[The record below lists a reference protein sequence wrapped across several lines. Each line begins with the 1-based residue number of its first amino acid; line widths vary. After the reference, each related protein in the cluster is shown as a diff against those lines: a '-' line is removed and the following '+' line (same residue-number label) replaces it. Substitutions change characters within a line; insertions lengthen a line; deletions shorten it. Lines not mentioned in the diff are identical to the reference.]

1 MVIERMLQNDDI
13 KYDQFLRKIRNY
25 PMAQC
30 LLIKVCFSSYSVFVT
45 ATIGLC
51 NDLGLW
57 MLINIHL
64 SYFSW
69 YDFFIRH
76 VEILSFAAVNILQS
90 KIWSI
95 AQFVSF
101 FSWQMQDE
109 KLKDKL
115 IVGNPVNFLS
125 KTDSVTICQV
135 IFMVFSIFL
144 LDRNASYKRSCRRK
158 LAIRKKVVTCCR

>member
-1 MVIERMLQNDDI
+1 MLQNDDI

-30 LLIKVCFSSYSVFVT
+30 LLIKVCFSSYSVFFI
-45 ATIGLC
+45 ATLLC
-51 NDLGLW
+51 NYLGLW
-57 MLINIHL
+57 SSINTHKYSPVIL
-64 SYFSW
+64 FLVW
-69 YDFFIRH
+69 LLIRH

-90 KIWSI
+90 KVWSI

-109 KLKDKL
+109 KLKDKF
-115 IVGNPVNFLS
+115 IVSNPVNFLS
-125 KTDSVTICQV
+125 KKDSVTICQV
-135 IFMVFSIFL
+135 ILMVFSIFL

-158 LAIRKKVVTCCR
+158 LAIRKKVVTCCQ